1 MCKRQLYHGI
11 ISSKTS
17 SKPNKPKF
25 GYLIQL
31 NKPYLAYFINFV
43 CPHATLTGS
52 NNVIL
57 TLIKELW
64 YIRIRRENGLC
75 SYESWSQLQNN
86 VLTITKIRRN
96 ALCQLYKQNQLQTKD
111 FCALKSCYSNHKS
124 KILKTTSHS
133 FLFFSFSLFGEDRRE
148 GTFCSRQEMWRL
160 TREIKSCW
168 KSSEGEISSKKCR
181 IPSLRKCWKLQS
193 VLGMLF
199 DWYVKLVQIK
209 DCNSHSQ
216 ILIKEGSLFH
226 CRYWFRCFPKFT
238 PQITWTSRRWS
249 FIRLTSSNTAC
260 SELNESVL
268 VHNQKQK
275 QIIATDDDR

>member
-1 MCKRQLYHGI
+1 MYSWRPKTNVLPVPYAFRLILHLEHYLKTWQSANFNLPSYSIKMKQKMCKRQLYHGI

-17 SKPNKPKF
+17 SKPNKRKF

-57 TLIKELW
+57 TLTKELW
-64 YIRIRRENGLC
+64 YIRIRRENGIC

-96 ALCQLYKQNQLQTKD
+96 ALCQLYKQNQLQPKD

-133 FLFFSFSLFGEDRRE
+133 FLFFFFFLSLGRTGGREHFAQDKRCEDL
-148 GTFCSRQEMWRL
+148 QE
-160 TREIKSCW
+160 K
-168 KSSEGEISSKKCR
+168 
-181 IPSLRKCWKLQS
+181 
-193 VLGMLF
+193 
-199 DWYVKLVQIK
+199 
-209 DCNSHSQ
+209 
-216 ILIKEGSLFH
+216 
-226 CRYWFRCFPKFT
+226 
-238 PQITWTSRRWS
+238 
-249 FIRLTSSNTAC
+249 
-260 SELNESVL
+260 
-268 VHNQKQK
+268 
-275 QIIATDDDR
+275 